1 MREDISTCE
10 ENSHE
15 AQPIERAF
23 CRAAFD
29 NLHIAIGGDAKPCCE
44 FKDTIGNARTE
55 TVVEIWNGKSLKEFR
70 DRMLSG
76 ERDKR
81 CWKCWKAEDAGSN
94 SLRHMFNSHGPMPL
108 DGNTKDLSS
117 GLPRR
122 LDLRFSNLCNLS
134 CRTCGPACSS
144 KWYSEAQITEW
155 WKTPAPGALD
165 ETFSS
170 TSEALE
176 KLGPTLDQV
185 EDIYFAGGEPLLHE
199 GHYSVLRELIARGR
213 TDVRLCYNT
222 NVTEL
227 RLGGSEVLPL
237 WAQFKNVLVL
247 ASIDGHKEL
256 GELVR
261 EGLSWERFVR
271 NVQTIRDTCP
281 HVRLVFSITV
291 SVLNI
296 FALPDLC
303 EHLQAIEPDRVPEF
317 HFNVLQEPQRYSI
330 QILPHEQKEEAARR
344 LELFAQAYSLTPVG
358 AQVPMNDMIRPV
370 INFMMFEDKA
380 HKLAQFRSR
389 TLQLDQMRERN
400 TAHVIPE
407 LARLLHEPLL
417 ARHLRQ
423 AKQSLGVFA
432 NGLRQLAAGK
442 S

>member
-1 MREDISTCE
+1 MRDADRGQNTSDTR
-10 ENSHE
+10 
-15 AQPIERAF
+15 PIEKSF

-44 FKDTIGNARTE
+44 FKDTIGNARSE
-55 TVVEIWNGKSLKEFR
+55 TVVEIWNGKSLADFR
-70 DRMLSG
+70 ARMLSG

-94 SLRHMFNSHGPMPL
+94 SLRQMFNSHGPMPL
-108 DGNTKDLSS
+108 DGNAETLAAA
-117 GLPRR
+117 LPRR

-144 KWYSEAQITEW
+144 KWYSEAKITEW
-155 WKTPAPGALD
+155 WKTPAPSALD

-199 GHYSVLRELIARGR
+199 GHYGVLRELIARAR
-213 TDVRLCYNT
+213 TDVNLVYNT

-237 WAQFKNVLVL
+237 WSHFKDVLVL

-261 EGLSWERFVR
+261 EGLSWDRFVR
-271 NVQTIRDTCP
+271 NIQTIRDACP

-296 FALPDLC
+296 FALPELC
-303 EHLQAIEPDRVPEF
+303 EHLQAIDPNRVPEF

-330 QILPHEQKEEAARR
+330 QILPRELKEEAARR
-344 LELFAQAYSLTPVG
+344 LELFAQEYSLTPAG
-358 AQVPMNDMIRPV
+358 AQVPMKDMIRPV
-370 INFMMFEDKA
+370 INFMMFEDKTN
-380 HKLAQFRSR
+380 KLAQFRAR
-389 TLQLDQMRERN
+389 TLQLDQMRDRN

-407 LARLLHEPLL
+407 LARVLHEPLTSKY
-417 ARHLRQ
+417 LRQ
-423 AKQSLGVFA
+423 AKESFGAFAHSLRR
-432 NGLRQLAAGK
+432 LSPK
-442 S
+442 ES